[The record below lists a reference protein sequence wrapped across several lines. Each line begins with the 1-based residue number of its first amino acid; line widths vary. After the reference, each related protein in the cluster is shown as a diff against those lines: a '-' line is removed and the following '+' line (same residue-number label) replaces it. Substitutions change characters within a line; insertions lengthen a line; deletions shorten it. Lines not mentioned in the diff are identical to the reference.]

1 MALQDVR
8 ATARLMRK
16 QPFFTAGVLVMLALG
31 IGATTA
37 IFSVVYGVLLK
48 PLPFPEPDRIVQVY
62 GSVPARSITQTSLTE
77 ANGWDIRD
85 MNRSLEEFGLYR
97 GASFTLTGFDL
108 PERVSGATV
117 SVGFFRSLRAQPVA
131 GRLFAPGED
140 DPGAPATRA
149 LLSHGFWTR
158 RFGADPGIVGR
169 AVSLDGRPYEV
180 IGVLP
185 PGSPWLDAADV
196 FVPLLR
202 RPNANR
208 GSWEYVGIGR
218 LKDGVTI
225 EAARDDLRR
234 VGTELEA
241 RYPANKGLTNVVQ
254 PSRTWIASDE
264 LRRTLWI
271 LLGAV
276 GLLLVIA
283 CVNVTNL
290 LLARASTRVRESA
303 VRAALGATR
312 KDLVRERLTESL
324 ILSAVGA
331 GLGWLVAIAMVR
343 LLKSLDPGGIP
354 RLAEVDLNGWVLLFT
369 AAAAFM
375 VGLVTGLVPA
385 LQAPFTHVVA
395 ALRDGQRGTIGDR
408 KHDRVRQLFVG
419 AEVALSL
426 VLLVGAGL
434 LVRSLTQVL
443 AADRGFQTERRLLAT
458 VSIPSA
464 YPEDRR
470 TQIVT
475 DILQRLEGV
484 QEMVTVAAV
493 SGRPLS
499 RGSTGM
505 GIVAAD
511 GPAIAE
517 ADVPWASWRIVTKQY
532 FAAMGLSMV
541 AGRGF
546 TEQDTIGKPW
556 RVVISKRL
564 ADLLWPGESPIGRTA
579 LLWRGQSELRSE
591 VVGVV
596 SDMRER
602 GLESGPTLAVYI
614 PAYGALGGTTL
625 QLVMHTRGAPE
636 SAGPALRSIV
646 TSVDP
651 TLPVSGIR
659 TLEEVVTASVAT
671 RRLTMLLLVT
681 FAGLAALLALAG
693 VYGVLAYSVARR
705 TSEIGVRL
713 ALGAHRAG
721 LLRHVIAQ
729 GMRPVI
735 AGVIIGL
742 IAMYWLSRLM
752 TTLLFGIEP
761 GDPLTYAAVVGA
773 LLVAAVLACYFPA
786 RAVLR
791 VDPVVALRT
800 E

>member
-97 GASFTLTGFDL
+97 GTSFTLTGFDL

-158 RFGADPGIVGR
+158 RFGADPSMVGR

-185 PGSPWLDAADV
+185 PGTPWLDAADV

-225 EAARDDLRR
+225 EAAQDDLRR

-312 KDLVRERLTESL
+312 KDLIRERLTESL

-331 GLGWLVAIAMVR
+331 R
-343 LLKSLDPGGIP
+343 P
-354 RLAEVDLNGWVLLFT
+354 RLA
-369 AAAAFM
+369 
-375 VGLVTGLVPA
+375 
-385 LQAPFTHVVA
+385 
-395 ALRDGQRGTIGDR
+395 
-408 KHDRVRQLFVG
+408 
-419 AEVALSL
+419 
-426 VLLVGAGL
+426 
-434 LVRSLTQVL
+434 
-443 AADRGFQTERRLLAT
+443 RRHC
-458 VSIPSA
+458 
-464 YPEDRR
+464 
-470 TQIVT
+470 
-475 DILQRLEGV
+475 
-484 QEMVTVAAV
+484 
-493 SGRPLS
+493 
-499 RGSTGM
+499 
-505 GIVAAD
+505 D
-511 GPAIAE
+511 GPAVEVAGSRRHS
-517 ADVPWASWRIVTKQY
+517 APGRSRAQRLGPRCSPRLPPSWSVSSPVLCRHCRRRSRTSWRRCATAN
-532 FAAMGLSMV
+532 AA
-541 AGRGF
+541 
-546 TEQDTIGKPW
+546 
-556 RVVISKRL
+556 RL
-564 ADLLWPGESPIGRTA
+564 AIASTIA
-579 LLWRGQSELRSE
+579 
-591 VVGVV
+591 
-596 SDMRER
+596 
-602 GLESGPTLAVYI
+602 
-614 PAYGALGGTTL
+614 
-625 QLVMHTRGAPE
+625 
-636 SAGPALRSIV
+636 SASCLS
-646 TSVDP
+646 
-651 TLPVSGIR
+651 
-659 TLEEVVTASVAT
+659 
-671 RRLTMLLLVT
+671 
-681 FAGLAALLALAG
+681 
-693 VYGVLAYSVARR
+693 ARK
-705 TSEIGVRL
+705 
-713 ALGAHRAG
+713 
-721 LLRHVIAQ
+721 
-729 GMRPVI
+729 
-735 AGVIIGL
+735 
-742 IAMYWLSRLM
+742 
-752 TTLLFGIEP
+752 
-761 GDPLTYAAVVGA
+761 
-773 LLVAAVLACYFPA
+773 
-786 RAVLR
+786 
-791 VDPVVALRT
+791 
-800 E
+800 

>member
-8 ATARLMRK
+8 ATTRLMRK

-97 GASFTLTGFDL
+97 GTSFTLTGFDL

-158 RFGADPGIVGR
+158 RFGADPSIVGR

-312 KDLVRERLTESL
+312 KDLIRERLTESL

-354 RLAEVDLNGWVLLFT
+354 RLAEVDLNGWVLAVHRGCRLHASVSSPVLCRHCRRRSRTSWRRCAT
-369 AAAAFM
+369 ANAA
-375 VGLVTGLVPA
+375 
-385 LQAPFTHVVA
+385 
-395 ALRDGQRGTIGDR
+395 
-408 KHDRVRQLFVG
+408 
-419 AEVALSL
+419 
-426 VLLVGAGL
+426 
-434 LVRSLTQVL
+434 
-443 AADRGFQTERRLLAT
+443 RL
-458 VSIPSA
+458 
-464 YPEDRR
+464 
-470 TQIVT
+470 
-475 DILQRLEGV
+475 
-484 QEMVTVAAV
+484 
-493 SGRPLS
+493 
-499 RGSTGM
+499 
-505 GIVAAD
+505 
-511 GPAIAE
+511 AIASTI
-517 ADVPWASWRIVTKQY
+517 AS
-532 FAAMGLSMV
+532 GSCLS
-541 AGRGF
+541 
-546 TEQDTIGKPW
+546 
-556 RVVISKRL
+556 
-564 ADLLWPGESPIGRTA
+564 
-579 LLWRGQSELRSE
+579 
-591 VVGVV
+591 
-596 SDMRER
+596 
-602 GLESGPTLAVYI
+602 
-614 PAYGALGGTTL
+614 
-625 QLVMHTRGAPE
+625 
-636 SAGPALRSIV
+636 
-646 TSVDP
+646 
-651 TLPVSGIR
+651 
-659 TLEEVVTASVAT
+659 
-671 RRLTMLLLVT
+671 
-681 FAGLAALLALAG
+681 
-693 VYGVLAYSVARR
+693 ARK
-705 TSEIGVRL
+705 
-713 ALGAHRAG
+713 
-721 LLRHVIAQ
+721 
-729 GMRPVI
+729 
-735 AGVIIGL
+735 
-742 IAMYWLSRLM
+742 
-752 TTLLFGIEP
+752 
-761 GDPLTYAAVVGA
+761 
-773 LLVAAVLACYFPA
+773 
-786 RAVLR
+786 
-791 VDPVVALRT
+791 
-800 E
+800 

>member
-1 MALQDVR
+1 
-8 ATARLMRK
+8 
-16 QPFFTAGVLVMLALG
+16 
-31 IGATTA
+31 
-37 IFSVVYGVLLK
+37 
-48 PLPFPEPDRIVQVY
+48 
-62 GSVPARSITQTSLTE
+62 
-77 ANGWDIRD
+77 
-85 MNRSLEEFGLYR
+85 
-97 GASFTLTGFDL
+97 
-108 PERVSGATV
+108 
-117 SVGFFRSLRAQPVA
+117 
-131 GRLFAPGED
+131 
-140 DPGAPATRA
+140 
-149 LLSHGFWTR
+149 
-158 RFGADPGIVGR
+158 
-169 AVSLDGRPYEV
+169 
-180 IGVLP
+180 
-185 PGSPWLDAADV
+185 
-196 FVPLLR
+196 
-202 RPNANR
+202 
-208 GSWEYVGIGR
+208 
-218 LKDGVTI
+218 
-225 EAARDDLRR
+225 
-234 VGTELEA
+234 
-241 RYPANKGLTNVVQ
+241 
-254 PSRTWIASDE
+254 
-264 LRRTLWI
+264 
-271 LLGAV
+271 
-276 GLLLVIA
+276 
-283 CVNVTNL
+283 
-290 LLARASTRVRESA
+290 
-303 VRAALGATR
+303 
-312 KDLVRERLTESL
+312 
-324 ILSAVGA
+324 
-331 GLGWLVAIAMVR
+331 
-343 LLKSLDPGGIP
+343 
-354 RLAEVDLNGWVLLFT
+354 
-369 AAAAFM
+369 
-375 VGLVTGLVPA
+375 
-385 LQAPFTHVVA
+385 
-395 ALRDGQRGTIGDR
+395 
-408 KHDRVRQLFVG
+408 
-419 AEVALSL
+419 
-426 VLLVGAGL
+426 
-434 LVRSLTQVL
+434 
-443 AADRGFQTERRLLAT
+443 
-458 VSIPSA
+458 
-464 YPEDRR
+464 
-470 TQIVT
+470 
-475 DILQRLEGV
+475 
-484 QEMVTVAAV
+484 
-493 SGRPLS
+493 
-499 RGSTGM
+499 
-505 GIVAAD
+505 
-511 GPAIAE
+511 
-517 ADVPWASWRIVTKQY
+517 VPWASWRIVTKQY

-713 ALGAHRAG
+713 ALGARRAG
-721 LLRHVIAQ
+721 LLRRVIAQ

-735 AGVIIGL
+735 AGIVIGL